1 MSHPNPAQRLA
12 LGSLALVAILLVPT
26 AAFAQVTPSAPVNET
41 TGIIMGLSALLGIL
55 TNWVQTGTLLGRW
68 ITPKTW
74 LPDVTMLVTFLG
86 GFLGSIESGN
96 PVTLSG
102 SAIYV
107 ATIAGIL
114 SLTAG
119 VAPTLARHVH
129 GPMNDQQLQQ
139 NLSNKAAN
147 GNATPS
153 APPQKAA

>member
-1 MSHPNPAQRLA
+1 MSHPRSESGKALRFSHATLA
-12 LGSLALVAILLVPT
+12 TVAILLVPT
-26 AAFAQVTPSAPVNET
+26 AAFAQVAPSAPVNET

-68 ITPKTW
+68 ITPKAW
-74 LPDVTMLVTFLG
+74 LPDATMLLTFLG
-86 GFLGSIESGN
+86 GFVGSLESGN
-96 PVTLSG
+96 PVSLGG

-129 GPMNDQQLQQ
+129 GPLNDAQLGDN
-139 NLSNKAAN
+139 NLKRAAKAA
-147 GNATPS
+147 
-153 APPQKAA
+153 AAKPAA